1 MSHREQPVED
11 EIAAARL
18 RFIVE
23 WHEEL
28 ESTNTFLSDRMRGDA
43 ALPEGFVI
51 AARAQTAGR
60 GRGARAWLA
69 TPGEN
74 LTFSILLRP
83 NADAQKLASLPM
95 VAALAIA
102 DVLEGIGV
110 APVLKWPNDVLA
122 GREKICGILQ
132 EVLGNGAVILG
143 IGLNV
148 NMTADTAAQI
158 DQPATSLRIA
168 TGRSFDLHPVLGD
181 VLAAFAIRYP
191 AWKHDGFAAIRSDWE
206 RRAQPR
212 GEQVSRGVIAGYG
225 ESGELL
231 IRNFDGSVSAV
242 WSDTP

>member
-1 MSHREQPVED
+1 MDDHEETD
-11 EIAAARL
+11 GEARL

-28 ESTNTFLSDRMRGDA
+28 ESTNTFLADRVRKDA

-60 GRGARAWLA
+60 GRGARAWVA

-74 LTFSILLRP
+74 LTFSVLLRP
-83 NADAQKLASLPM
+83 GVEAQRLASLPM

-102 DVLEGIGV
+102 DVLAGIGI
-110 APVLKWPNDVLA
+110 APVLKWPNDVFA
-122 GREKICGILQ
+122 GREKISGVLQ

-148 NMTADTAAQI
+148 NMTAETAARI

-168 TGRSFDLHPVLGD
+168 TGRTFDLHPVLGD
-181 VLAAFAIRYP
+181 VLAAFAGRYP
-191 AWKHDGFAAIRSDWE
+191 AWRRDGFAAVRSDWE

-231 IRNFDGSVSAV
+231 VRNFDGTVSAI
-242 WSDTP
+242 WSDAT